1 MEAYS
6 ISGVFGIEQSY
17 KHVQL
22 YMHMCFKYFSHE
34 QLLVPID
41 YLCSCN

>member
-6 ISGVFGIEQSY
+6 NSGVFGIEQSY
-17 KHVQL
+17 HKHVQL

-41 YLCSCN
+41 